1 MATYANAINAT
12 YIAGSAVSQHRFVT
26 LASDGKV
33 DHSTNGLAGPGVSV
47 TSAAADGD
55 VVTVQEFGRA
65 LVEAGGTITVGDNI
79 ASDTAGVAI
88 TAATADIIRGQA
100 LESGVSG
107 QIIAVKL
114 IDGGNA
120 SA

>member
-12 YIAGSAVSQHRFVT
+12 YTAGSAVSQFRFVT
-26 LASDGKV
+26 LNNDGKV
-33 DHSTNGLAGPGVSV
+33 DHSTNGQAGPGVSV
-47 TSAAADGD
+47 TEAAADGD
-55 VVTVQEFGRA
+55 VIAVQEFGRA
-65 LVEAGGTITVGDNI
+65 IVEAGGTITVGDSV
-79 ASDTAGVAI
+79 AADTAGVAI

-107 QIIAVKL
+107 QFIAVKL

-120 SA
+120 AA

>member
-26 LASDGKV
+26 LAADGQV
-33 DHSTNGLAGPGVSV
+33 DHSTNGAAGPGVSV
-47 TSAAADGD
+47 TDQATVGGAVA
-55 VVTVQEFGRA
+55 VQEFGRA
-65 LVEAGGTITVGDNI
+65 LVEAGGTITVGDSV
-79 ASDTAGVAI
+79 AADTAGVAI

-100 LESGVSG
+100 LESGVTG

-120 SA
+120 A

>member
-12 YIAGSAVSQHRFVT
+12 YESGSAITQHRFVT
-26 LASDGKV
+26 LAADGQI
-33 DHSTNGLAGPGVSV
+33 DHSTNGAAGPGVSV
-47 TSAAADGD
+47 TDASAAGSA
-55 VVTVQEFGRA
+55 VTVQEFGRA
-65 LVEAGGTITVGDNI
+65 LVEAGGTITVGDNV

-120 SA
+120 A

>member
-26 LASDGKV
+26 LAADGKV
-33 DHSTNGLAGPGVSV
+33 DHSTNGAAGPGVSV

-55 VVTVQEFGRA
+55 AVTIQEQGRA
-65 LVEAGGTITVGDNI
+65 LVEAGGTITVGDVV
-79 ASDTAGVAI
+79 AADTNGVAI
-88 TAATADIIRGQA
+88 TGATADIVRGWA

-107 QIIAVKL
+107 QIIAVRL
-114 IDGGNA
+114 VDGGNA
-120 SA
+120 V

>member
-12 YIAGSAVSQHRFVT
+12 YEAGSAISQFRFVT
-26 LASDGKV
+26 LAADGQV
-33 DHSTNGLAGPGVSV
+33 DHSTNGAAGPGVSV
-47 TSAAADGD
+47 TSAAAAGE

-65 LVEAGGTITVGDNI
+65 LVEAGGTITVGDSV

-88 TAATADIIRGQA
+88 TGVTADIVRGIA

-120 SA
+120 V

>member
-26 LASDGKV
+26 LAADGKV
-33 DHSTNGLAGPGVSV
+33 DHSTNGAAGPGVSV
-47 TSAAADGD
+47 TSGADTEA
-55 VVTVQEFGRA
+55 VTVQEFGRA

-79 ASDTAGVAI
+79 AADTAGVAI